1 MARVVITAT
10 VKNVEAW
17 EKSFR
22 THGALFRSQPG
33 SSPYLIG
40 STNSGEVAVSAEV
53 SDVDAYIASLES
65 RETTDAMAAD
75 GVKPETVKVFVLD
88 REFKF

>member
-1 MARVVITAT
+1 MTRVVITAA
-10 VKNVEAW
+10 VENVEAW

-40 STNSGEVAVSAEV
+40 STDSGEVAVSAEV

-65 RETTDAMAAD
+65 PETLDAMGAD
-75 GVKPETVKVFVLD
+75 GVKRGSVKVFVLD
-88 REFKF
+88 REFRF